1 MQNFRLALTSSQ
13 EILNFLKKSKH
24 INLQSLCTAIL
35 SYQKPLESK
44 DKINEVLALEETYWM
59 MKVIVNSNQWRQ

>member
-44 DKINEVLALEETYWM
+44 DKINEVLALEETY
-59 MKVIVNSNQWRQ
+59 